1 MQFRHGLVAAL
12 VTLGACAP
20 VVEVTPLH
28 PTPRCIMSRAVGS
41 VKVFEQSPDGG
52 VAVYGLIASE
62 GSTDDLHAAIQNK
75 AANLGCDGV
84 VIARSAAGAPRRGEV
99 ATGELTAHPEA
110 NAERVTALCIVM
122 K

>member
-12 VTLGACAP
+12 ITLGACTP

-28 PTPRCIMSRAVGS
+28 PTPRSVVARSVGS
-41 VKVFEQSPDGG
+41 VKVFEHAPDDG

-62 GSTDDLHAAIQNK
+62 GSTDDLNAAIQSK
-75 AANLGCDGV
+75 AADLGCDGV
-84 VIARSAAGAPRRGEV
+84 VLARSEAGAPTRREV
-99 ATGELTAHPEA
+99 ATGQLTAHPEH
-110 NAERVTALCIVM
+110 NAERVTALCIVL